1 VPTRPSHV
9 LVLAARQPAFCELLE
24 DAGFDVELRT
34 RPLSDPEEVDV
45 DLAVVFRGRLIGRTQ
60 ASALV
65 DAGIPVIE
73 VMNVEPPS
81 ASTGTWIRISNRM
94 TKTDLVQIVH
104 AVADW
109 AAAKPRTARE
119 VAA

>member
-1 VPTRPSHV
+1 VSKPAARI

-24 DAGFDVELRT
+24 DAGFEVDVHT
-34 RPLSDPEEVDV
+34 RPLGDPEKVDA
-45 DLAVVFRGRLIGRTQ
+45 DLAVVFRGRLLGRTQ
-60 ASALV
+60 AAALV
-65 DAGIPVIE
+65 AVGIPVVE

-81 ASTGTWIRISNRM
+81 VSTRDWIRVSNRI

-109 AAAKPRTARE
+109 AKTGPRATEE